1 MSEIIQFPG
10 PQPEVGLPTT
20 EDDIDKLHS
29 EAFRDLEGEIHD
41 LGLIGEIAEPLI
53 MSCTIGKED
62 SMRKLELAQFAVLQL
77 AKMLK
82 EFEANYRKRWHNE
95 PVQP

>member
-1 MSEIIQFPG
+1 M
-10 PQPEVGLPTT
+10 
-20 EDDIDKLHS
+20 
-29 EAFRDLEGEIHD
+29 
-41 LGLIGEIAEPLI
+41 GEIAVPLI

-62 SMRKLELAQFAVLQL
+62 SMRKLELAQLAVLRL
-77 AKMLK
+77 TEMLK

>member
-1 MSEIIQFPG
+1 MSEIVQFPG
-10 PQPEVGLPTT
+10 SQPVAGNPVS
-20 EDDIDKLHS
+20 EDDTDTLHS

-62 SMRKLELAQFAVLQL
+62 SMRKLELAQFAVLRLTQ
-77 AKMLK
+77 MLK

-95 PVQP
+95 PLTP

>member
-1 MSEIIQFPG
+1 MSVIEFPG
-10 PQPEVGLPTT
+10 REPPPEGYSEEYV
-20 EDDIDKLHS
+20 DKLRS
-29 EAFRDLEGEIHD
+29 EAFRDLECEVHD
-41 LGLIGEIAEPLI
+41 LGLMGEIAVPLI

-62 SMRKLELAQFAVLQL
+62 SMRKLELAQLAVLRL
-77 AKMLK
+77 TEMLK